1 MLRADGDPE
10 LRVFDPVIRS
20 LHWLTL
26 LLVITTFALAFS
38 IRFNTNSGTVSRAD
52 KDFNLIQPH
61 PFTASTWTGR
71 DLNIGKC
78 SRRRRK
84 AQPETTVR

>member
-26 LLVITTFALAFS
+26 FLVITIFALAFS
-38 IRFNTNSGTVSRAD
+38 IEFASSRGEAVG
-52 KDFNLIQPH
+52 LIQQ
-61 PFTASTWTGR
+61 R
-71 DLNIGKC
+71 
-78 SRRRRK
+78 
-84 AQPETTVR
+84 PELDFAAIDPRPAPLA